1 MSKIQRNKLVFVETV
16 DNAEMNMAL
25 SNYRKV
31 WVLYFTSDNVPM
43 VLIRDVQLV
52 NHCTPQFQLCL
63 F

>member
-31 WVLYFTSDNVPM
+31 WFCILHQIMSLWF
-43 VLIRDVQLV
+43 
-52 NHCTPQFQLCL
+52 
-63 F
+63 